1 MASKGR
7 ATMGVTLAVI
17 TALAAVSSARPRPP
31 KEPSAAL
38 TREAAIQV
46 LETTDTFAGVSIGF
60 GGERSKES
68 CAFAVV
74 SRERDAA
81 EIFRSLLGKASMAG
95 QLYALCGLYSTDPDG
110 FKEAVE
116 PYRRSTDEV
125 KTMFGCIGGRQKA
138 SGLVENTSPNTG
150 LRTVRL
156 LSPKETLE
164 GWIKRDNGGKR
175 SFMLD
180 IYGGGY
186 PTEFRGQ
193 DRCR

>member
-17 TALAAVSSARPRPP
+17 TAVAAASSARPRPP

-38 TREAAIQV
+38 TRDAAIQV
-46 LETTDTFAGVSIGF
+46 LETTDTFADVSIGF

-95 QLYALCGLYSTDPDG
+95 QLYALCGLYFTDPDG

-125 KTMFGCIGGRQKA
+125 KTVFGCIGGRQKV
-138 SGLVENTSPNTG
+138 SGIVENTSP
-150 LRTVRL
+150 RTIRL
-156 LSPKETLE
+156 NSPKETLDA
-164 GWIKRDNGGKR
+164 WVKRDPNRGR
-175 SFMLD
+175 SFSMD

-186 PTEFRGQ
+186 PAEFRAQ
-193 DRCR
+193 DRCG

>member
-17 TALAAVSSARPRPP
+17 TAVAAVSSARPRPP
-31 KEPSAAL
+31 KEPSGAL

-81 EIFRSLLGKASMAG
+81 EIFRSLLGKASLAG

-125 KTMFGCIGGRQKA
+125 KTMFGCIGGRQKVSA
-138 SGLVENTSPNTG
+138 LVENTSP
-150 LRTVRL
+150 RTIRL
-156 LSPKETLE
+156 NSPKETLDA
-164 GWIKRDNGGKR
+164 WVKRDPNHGQ
-175 SFMLD
+175 SFFMD

-186 PTEFRGQ
+186 PAEFRAQ